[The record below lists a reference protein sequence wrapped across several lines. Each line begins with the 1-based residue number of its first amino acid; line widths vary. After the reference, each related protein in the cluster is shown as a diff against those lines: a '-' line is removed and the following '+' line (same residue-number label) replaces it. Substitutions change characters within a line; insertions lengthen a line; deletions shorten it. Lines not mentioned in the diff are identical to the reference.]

1 LSLQAFITNENAPWE
16 IPPGR
21 ISSFYLEGAYLP
33 PEGWRIVGRRDIEFW
48 MTGVCGELRKKME
61 VKINV

>member
-1 LSLQAFITNENAPWE
+1 MRAFITNENVAWE

-33 PEGWRIVGRRDIEFW
+33 PEGWRIETSGHIRQPPWF
-48 MTGVCGELRKKME
+48 TGVCGELRKKME